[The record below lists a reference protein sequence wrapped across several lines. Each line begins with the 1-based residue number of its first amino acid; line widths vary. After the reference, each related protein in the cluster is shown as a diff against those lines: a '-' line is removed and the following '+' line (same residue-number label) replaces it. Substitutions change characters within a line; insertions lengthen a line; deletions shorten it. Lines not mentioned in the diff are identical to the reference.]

1 MFSSDSPF
9 QAYTSQ
15 FVSLVMFGLM
25 MCDDKFSMQER
36 RRQIIQGLKKLPG
49 QQKPG
54 KLNSLLH
61 NIIYSCICQFL
72 GHPNY

>member
-49 QQKPG
+49 QQEPG
-54 KLNSLLH
+54 KLILYC
-61 NIIYSCICQFL
+61 IILFILVFVSF
-72 GHPNY
+72 